1 MVHLQVQR
9 LAAKLG
15 GAPASTRAELNQP
28 AYRPT
33 AGLDR
38 AGPLFWVVAA
48 ALLLYVALCTG
59 QRDKKIGADA
69 WEHHRA
75 VKALTHDL
83 WRPGNPTYATDDPSI
98 RYSPYAVTL
107 ALIARTTRI
116 DPYDVLSGA
125 AVFNTALLVF
135 GVWSLLRGFG
145 RARSAAAALL
155 IMVSL
160 YGGAPGYA
168 NSYALSDLP
177 WHEVN
182 PSAFSF
188 GLTLVMWSLL
198 LRSLRGGSRLGTWAA
213 IAALLAVSVLDH
225 AMTGIF
231 AYLGLLI
238 LALSADPP
246 QRLRTVVSV
255 LAAGAVA
262 AVICLAWPWYDFL
275 LAVRLRPDNE
285 YWFNPFILRIMLTQ
299 WCAPALLLSLFA
311 LVCEDRRTVRIL
323 LAGAAA
329 CIVLGGGAMAVRSP
343 ALARLPLPG
352 LVFAHLA
359 LALFAD
365 ESGLLRA
372 GTWPGR
378 MSALLRA
385 PPPQVARPVMEVVA
399 TLVVLGFLAPQLDE
413 IARAPHLARSWIA
426 PILGRHES
434 PDGIRQH
441 LDRLLAPVKDRDVVL
456 SDLVTSWSVPSSSGR
471 VAAALHYEF
480 FVPDQPRRVRDVEHF
495 FGDASD
501 RERIETLDRNSV
513 RWILL
518 DEARL
523 APAVYQSLL
532 DGGAVVAKED
542 TFVLMDADVWQRD
555 RRR

>member
-1 MVHLQVQR
+1 M
-9 LAAKLG
+9 
-15 GAPASTRAELNQP
+15 
-28 AYRPT
+28 
-33 AGLDR
+33 
-38 AGPLFWVVAA
+38 VAA
-48 ALLLYVALCTG
+48 ALVLYVGLCTG

-75 VKALTHDL
+75 VKALTLEL

-116 DPYDVLSGA
+116 DPYDVLSAA
-125 AVFNTALLVF
+125 AVFNTALLAL

-145 RARSAAAALL
+145 RARSAAPALL

-188 GLTLVMWSLL
+188 GLALVMWSLL
-198 LRSLRGGSRLGTWAA
+198 LRSLRGGSRLAAWVA
-213 IAALLAVSVLDH
+213 IAALLPVSVLDH

-231 AYLGLLI
+231 AYLGLVI
-238 LALSADPP
+238 LALSADPA
-246 QRLRTVVSV
+246 QRLRALLSVV
-255 LAAGAVA
+255 AAGGVA
-262 AVICLAWPWYDFL
+262 AAVCLAWPWYDFL

-285 YWFNPFILRIMLTQ
+285 YWFNPYILRLMLTQ
-299 WCAPALLLSLFA
+299 WCAPALLLSLFS
-311 LVCEDRRTVRIL
+311 LVSEDRRTVKIL
-323 LAGAAA
+323 LAGTAA
-329 CIVLGGGAMAVRSP
+329 CLVLGGVAMAIRSP

-385 PPPQVARPVMEVVA
+385 PPSQAARPVMEVVA
-399 TLVVLGFLAPQLDE
+399 ALVVLGFLTPQLDE

-426 PILGRHES
+426 PIVGRDAN
-434 PDGIRQH
+434 PTGIRQH
-441 LDRLLAPVKDRDVVL
+441 LDRLLAPVKERDVVL
-456 SDLVTSWSVPSSSGR
+456 SDLVTSWAVPSSSGR
-471 VAAALHYEF
+471 VVAALHYEF
-480 FVPDQPRRVRDVEHF
+480 FVPDQTRRVRDVERF
-495 FGDASD
+495 FADASD
-501 RERIETLDRNSV
+501 QERLEALDRNSV

-523 APAVYQSLL
+523 APAVYRSLF
-532 DGGAVVAKED
+532 DGGAVTGRED
-542 TFVLMDADVWQRD
+542 TLVLMDADAWRRD
-555 RRR
+555 RRERPRE